1 MHLPETLHVASSTL
15 TLTTHLLVDN
25 SFLLALSPAILLL
38 MLIASIPFLTLIFR
52 LLLVGYVT
60 RPSKD
65 SSLEWHLYTWADW
78 AIVGSVAVWL
88 WSWAVARGI
97 LRMTCS
103 SVIGLWYFAELAVSL
118 HLRCQ
123 HSDSSLSVPMHRN
136 HDECLRMVSTPLSS
150 ALRGRRLVQLR
161 CPAFCSPLSVFC
173 TF

>member
-38 MLIASIPFLTLIFR
+38 MLLASMPFLTLIFR

-65 SSLEWHLYTWADW
+65 SSFEWHLYTWADW
-78 AIVGSVAVWL
+78 AIAGSIAVWL

-103 SVIGLWYFAELAVSL
+103 SVIGLWYFAE
-118 HLRCQ
+118 
-123 HSDSSLSVPMHRN
+123 
-136 HDECLRMVSTPLSS
+136 
-150 ALRGRRLVQLR
+150 
-161 CPAFCSPLSVFC
+161 
-173 TF
+173 